1 LELHYGKITLE
12 IPLKQYSNERQVKK
26 IKKLM
31 SVALSEL
38 NRSSNILRNWNYFFQ
53 RTFKV
58 SKILDT
64 SPTVYRLRDKKDE
77 EHSWHL
83 YEH

>member
-1 LELHYGKITLE
+1 
-12 IPLKQYSNERQVKK
+12 
-26 IKKLM
+26 M